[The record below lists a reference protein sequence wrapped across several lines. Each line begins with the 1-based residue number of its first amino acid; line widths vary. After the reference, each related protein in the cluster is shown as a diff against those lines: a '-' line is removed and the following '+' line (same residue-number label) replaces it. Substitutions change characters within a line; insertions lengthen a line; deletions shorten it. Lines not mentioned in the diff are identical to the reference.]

1 MREVE
6 LKGIVADRAALRTR
20 LLAAGAREV
29 FNGALSDRRYD
40 LPSRELLERDH
51 VLRLRVYRDAAG
63 ERAVLDWKGPT
74 RYSKGYKVREELS
87 TPSGNGQTLALMLE
101 RLGYV
106 VIREIDRDIEQFEL
120 GGAVLRIERYPR
132 MDVLLEVEGTPK
144 AIESAIAQAG
154 IPRADFSSD
163 RLPEFIFRY
172 EQRTG
177 ARAAICTRELSGD
190 YRYSVTDA

>member
-6 LKGIVADRAALRTR
+6 LKGMVADPAELRAR
-20 LLAAGAREV
+20 LLSAGAREV

-40 LPSRELLERDH
+40 LPTHALAGQDH

-63 ERAVLDWKGPT
+63 ARAVLDWKGT
-74 RYSKGYKVREELS
+74 TGYSEGYKVREELS
-87 TPSGNGQTLALMLE
+87 APCGDGETLALMLE

-120 GGAVLRIERYPR
+120 DGSVLRIERYPR
-132 MDVLLEVEGTPK
+132 MDVLVEVEGTPE
-144 AIESAIAQAG
+144 AIEHAISRAG
-154 IPRADFSSD
+154 IPRAEFSSD
-163 RLPEFIFRY
+163 RLPAFILRY
-172 EQRTG
+172 EARTG
-177 ARAAICTRELSGD
+177 DRAAICMRELSGD